1 MKLNKTN
8 LNKLIKWTSSK
19 FNVYTKDEVID
30 KVFRLKPMEEFW
42 CRCGS
47 YRENSWN
54 GGIEYHFKRTLD
66 KLIVG
71 MNDNVE
77 VLDVKG
83 ELYE

>member
-19 FNVYTKDEVID
+19 FNEYTKDEVID
-30 KVFRLKPMEEFW
+30 RVFRLKPMEEFW

-47 YRENSWN
+47 YSEGAYN
-54 GGIEYHFKRTLD
+54 GGVIYRFKRTID

-71 MNDNVE
+71 INDNVE
-77 VLDVKG
+77 VLEVKWND
-83 ELYE
+83 

>member
-1 MKLNKTN
+1 MKLNKTT

-19 FNVYTKDEVID
+19 FNEYTKDEVID
-30 KVFRLKPMEEFW
+30 RVFRLNHNEEFW

-47 YRENSWN
+47 YGEGAYN
-54 GGIEYHFKRTLD
+54 GGVIYRFKRTAD

-77 VLDVKG
+77 VLDVIRK
-83 ELYE
+83 